1 MPGSGKSTIAK
12 YLQTQYQW
20 NLIETDQMI
29 IDKYNKK
36 LVDIVNHFGDRFME
50 IEKETILTLTPT
62 NRKTIISPGGSV
74 VYNKDIME
82 HLKSLGIIIHLD
94 TNSIDIE
101 QRVDNYLERGIVMK
115 PGDTIYDLYR
125 ERLPLYHQYREL
137 SIDNSILNIE
147 ETANTI
153 NNL

>member
-1 MPGSGKSTIAK
+1 
-12 YLQTQYQW
+12 
-20 NLIETDQMI
+20 
-29 IDKYNKK
+29 
-36 LVDIVNHFGDRFME
+36 
-50 IEKETILTLTPT
+50 
-62 NRKTIISPGGSV
+62 
-74 VYNKDIME
+74 ME

-94 TNSIDIE
+94 TNSKDIE
-101 QRVDNYLERGIVMK
+101 KRVDNYLERGIVMK

-137 SIDNSILNIE
+137 SINNSILNVE